1 MDLKKEINCL
11 RKRLQRENISYLNWL
26 DLWNVLGYIVLIKVN
41 KESIRM
47 SIEVQ
52 NNLQIVPVTLHRN
65 MTLQKESALHSHSKN
80 QKKIE
85 VLDNKREIESD
96 LLWEKGIFVDIYI

>member
-1 MDLKKEINCL
+1 
-11 RKRLQRENISYLNWL
+11 
-26 DLWNVLGYIVLIKVN
+26 
-41 KESIRM
+41 M